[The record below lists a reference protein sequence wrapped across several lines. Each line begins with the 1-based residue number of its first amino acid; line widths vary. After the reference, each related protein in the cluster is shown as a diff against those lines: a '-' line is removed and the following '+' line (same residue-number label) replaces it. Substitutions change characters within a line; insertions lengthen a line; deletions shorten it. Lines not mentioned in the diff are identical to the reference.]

1 MEHVYI
7 IAEAGVNHNGSLELA
22 KRMVTA
28 AKQAGADAV
37 KFQTFITEEL
47 VTKDAQTAQY
57 QKENTGRQETQFE
70 MLKRLELSYED
81 YKELKLVCD
90 REGIDFLSTPFDLE
104 SIEILEKLNV
114 DKFKIPSGEITNYP
128 YLVRIAQTRKP
139 LIVSSGMC
147 TLDEIADALK
157 ILGVHGA
164 GKISLLHC
172 TTDYPAPYEDV
183 NLKAMEALGARFGIT
198 VGYSDHTQGIEI
210 AIAAV
215 ALGAQII
222 EKHFTLDRNMEGPDH
237 KASLE
242 PAELEALIR
251 AVRHVEKALGNAEKK
266 PSEAEMRNKEIVRKS
281 IVAKRDIKAGETF
294 SGDNLVTKRPGTGIS
309 PMLWETVI
317 GQKAKYNFK
326 KDEQIRL

>member
-22 KRMVTA
+22 KKMVTA

-57 QKENTGRQETQFE
+57 QRENTGRQETQFE

-104 SIEILEKLNV
+104 SIEILEKLDV

-157 ILGVHGA
+157 ILGAHGA

-183 NLKAMEALGARFGIT
+183 NLKAMEALRARFGIT

-215 ALGAQII
+215 AMGAQII

-242 PAELEALIR
+242 PTELEALVR
-251 AVRHVEKALGNAEKK
+251 AVRHVEKALGDAEKK
-266 PSEAEMRNKEIVRKS
+266 PSEAEIRNKEIVRKS